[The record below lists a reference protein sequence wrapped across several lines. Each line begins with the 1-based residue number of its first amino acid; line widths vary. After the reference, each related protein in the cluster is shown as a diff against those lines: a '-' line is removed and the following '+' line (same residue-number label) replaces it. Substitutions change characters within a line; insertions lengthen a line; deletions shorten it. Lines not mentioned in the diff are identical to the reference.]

1 MNTMTTKEEERARA
15 KAYGP
20 LKGGLGQQKLAY
32 YAKNKERQARIDEF
46 WALCAAIQQKL
57 DAGNAFAPRA

>member
-15 KAYGP
+15 KAY
-20 LKGGLGQQKLAY
+20 
-32 YAKNKERQARIDEF
+32 YAKNKEKIKRRRAAKKRQARIDEF